1 MASTILNSLVHWIR
15 NLLRGSTRYIVPCKC
30 AAMNIHKFR
39 HRVLVRSAKFGWGGS
54 ARRGWYMFPGP
65 TATPRCHFND
75 NSPLMKDHPCS
86 FLPLN
91 APLSLPLS
99 RKIFQSAA
107 FLCLDVL
114 SDSHVPKQLVSSKR
128 DDDDAVLF
136 TVLGLCFFPLF
147 LILLRIGQRI

>member
-1 MASTILNSLVHWIR
+1 
-15 NLLRGSTRYIVPCKC
+15 
-30 AAMNIHKFR
+30 
-39 HRVLVRSAKFGWGGS
+39 
-54 ARRGWYMFPGP
+54 MFPGP

-99 RKIFQSAA
+99 RKIFQCAA

-114 SDSHVPKQLVSSKR
+114 SDSHVPKQLVSSGR
-128 DDDDAVLF
+128 DDDAVLF
-136 TVLGLCFFPLF
+136 TVLGLCFLPLF
-147 LILLRIGQRI
+147 LYLTSTVEQRVQISQHFFQFTSNITPFPKSTLNYKSTKILSETQASPIQNLKNHGLTMKKQEYYML

>member
-1 MASTILNSLVHWIR
+1 MYIEYEIDLEARQDTLFPANFRRWIST
-15 NLLRGSTRYIVPCKC
+15 NLG
-30 AAMNIHKFR
+30 
-39 HRVLVRSAKFGWGGS
+39 RVLVRSAKFGLGRS
-54 ARRGWYMFPGP
+54 AGRGWYMFPGP

-99 RKIFQSAA
+99 LKIFQSAA

-147 LILLRIGQRI
+147 LFLLRIGQRI